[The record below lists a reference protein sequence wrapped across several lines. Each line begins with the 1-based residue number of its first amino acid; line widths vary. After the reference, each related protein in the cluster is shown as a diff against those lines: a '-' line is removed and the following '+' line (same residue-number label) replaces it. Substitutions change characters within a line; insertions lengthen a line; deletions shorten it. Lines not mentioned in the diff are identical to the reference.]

1 MTDEALWAPGLWA
14 PWARA
19 WFAHGSR
26 SGTLSSVI
34 VVIGAVAAGG
44 IEGEVAPAGL
54 TAQIARSAVAAG
66 ATVQLVTRLGE
77 DAAGDAVLLALAALG
92 IGHVATL
99 RDAAHA
105 TAIRASSSEP
115 IDPVP
120 SDSDDEAGEAAT
132 IVPVDAILDGI
143 AIEPTLEA
151 ADVGLALRYLD
162 GYRVLVVVHPLDDDI
177 VREVVAATAWA
188 SAHLVVVLRPGAG
201 PPTGLPVESVLL
213 EADDDADAV
222 AALLGRYVAAVDDG
236 AAPVAA
242 FQATLGA
249 PA

>member
-1 MTDEALWAPGLWA
+1 
-14 PWARA
+14 
-19 WFAHGSR
+19 
-26 SGTLSSVI
+26 VI

-44 IEGEVAPAGL
+44 IEGEVVPAGL
-54 TAQIARSAVAAG
+54 AAQIARSAVAAG

-77 DAAGDAVLLALAALG
+77 DAAGDAVLLAMAALG

-99 RDAAHA
+99 RDAALA
-105 TAIRASSSEP
+105 TAIRAAASEP
-115 IDPVP
+115 MDPVP
-120 SDSDDEAGEAAT
+120 SDSDDAAGAPAT
-132 IVPVDAILDGI
+132 IVPVEAVLDGFP
-143 AIEPTLEA
+143 IEPTLEA

-162 GYRVLVVVHPLDDDI
+162 GYRVIVVVHPPDDDI

-188 SAHLVVVLRPGAG
+188 SAHLVVVLRPGAAA
-201 PPTGLPVESVLL
+201 PTALPVESVLL

-242 FQATLGA
+242 FQATIGA

>member
-1 MTDEALWAPGLWA
+1 
-14 PWARA
+14 
-19 WFAHGSR
+19 
-26 SGTLSSVI
+26 VI
-34 VVIGAVAAGG
+34 VVVGAVAAGG
-44 IEGEVAPAGL
+44 TEGEVVPAGL

-77 DAAGDAVLLALAALG
+77 DAAGDAVLLAMAGLG

-105 TAIRASSSEP
+105 TVIRAAASES

-120 SDSDDEAGEAAT
+120 SDNDDAAGERAT
-132 IVPVDAILDGI
+132 IVPVDAVLDGI
-143 AIEPTLEA
+143 SIEPTLEA

-162 GYRVLVVVHPLDDDI
+162 GYRVIAVVHPPDDDV

-188 SAHLVVVLRPGAG
+188 SAHLVVVLRPGTAA
-201 PPTGLPVESVLL
+201 PTGLPVESVLM

>member
-1 MTDEALWAPGLWA
+1 
-14 PWARA
+14 
-19 WFAHGSR
+19 
-26 SGTLSSVI
+26 VI

-120 SDSDDEAGEAAT
+120 SDGDDEAGEAAT